1 MAQNYTS
8 ANTSINKNKLP
19 AVYGKAHFSA
29 KNVLDYGCG
38 AYTEHIRQY
47 VESMNKIY
55 LPYDPYNQSID
66 EALDTRDKIQLLLA
80 NGCPIDVVCSNVLNV
95 IDDEEE
101 INGIAKTIMDIIMQ
115 TGGFGFVTVY
125 EGDRSGVGR
134 ATGRDQYQRNEPLK
148 SYLRLFDG
156 NPNVS
161 AKVEKGM
168 IVVRMNS

>member
-1 MAQNYTS
+1 MAQTYTS
-8 ANTSINKNKLP
+8 ASTSINRNKLP

-66 EALDTRDKIQLLLA
+66 EALDTRDKIHLLLA
-80 NGCPIDVVCSNVLNV
+80 NGCPIDIVCSNVLNV

-115 TGGFGFVTVY
+115 TGGYGFVTVY
-125 EGDRSGVGR
+125 EGNRSGVGR
-134 ATGRDQYQRNEPLK
+134 ATGKDQYQRNEPLK
-148 SYLRLFDG
+148 SYLKYFSGHIR
-156 NPNVS
+156 VR
-161 AKVEKGM
+161 AKVKNGM
-168 IVVRMNS
+168 IFLFK